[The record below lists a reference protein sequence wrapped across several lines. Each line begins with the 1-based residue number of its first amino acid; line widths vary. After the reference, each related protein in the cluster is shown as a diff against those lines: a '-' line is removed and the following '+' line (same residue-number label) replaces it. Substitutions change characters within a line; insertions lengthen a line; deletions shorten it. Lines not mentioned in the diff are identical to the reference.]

1 MNKWFVMLALFYSGA
16 SIAALENYK
25 IDNKHSFANFS
36 IRHIVAKTSG
46 TFTDI
51 TGVIKVDS
59 DDLSQSSVN
68 AMIKVASVQ
77 TGLAKRND
85 HLQGVKYLDS
95 AHFGEITFV
104 SDKVIAK
111 TSTTGDM
118 TGKLTIRGVTKTITM
133 PFTVLGFGAD
143 PWGGIRAGFEA
154 KTIIKASDFGFT
166 WMKKAGSPVGDEI
179 AITLLIEGIKAK

>member
-1 MNKWFVMLALFYSGA
+1 MKQWLLAMVLVYSGT
-16 SIAALENYK
+16 SFGALETYN

-51 TGVIKVDS
+51 TGVLKVDA

-68 AMIKVASVQ
+68 AVIKVASVQ
-77 TGLAKRND
+77 TGLAKRNA
-85 HLQGVKYLDS
+85 HLQGVKYLDES
-95 AHFGEITFV
+95 NFGEMTFV
-104 SDKVIAK
+104 SEKVVAK

-118 TGKLTIRGVTKTITM
+118 TGKLTIHGVTKTVTL
-133 PFTVLGFGAD
+133 PFKVLGFGPD
-143 PWGGIRAGFEA
+143 PWGGERAGFEA
-154 KTIIKASDFGFT
+154 KTTIKASDYGFT

-179 AITLLIEGIKAK
+179 PITLLIEAIKAK

>member
-1 MNKWFVMLALFYSGA
+1 MNKWFVVLTLFYSVSSFG
-16 SIAALENYK
+16 ALEVYN

-51 TGVIKVDS
+51 TGVIKVDA

-68 AMIKVASVQ
+68 AVINVASVQ

-85 HLQGVKYLDS
+85 HLQGVKYLDGTNFS
-95 AHFGEITFV
+95 EMTFV
-104 SDKVIAK
+104 SEKVVSK
-111 TSTTGDM
+111 TKTTGEM
-118 TGKLTIRGVTKTITM
+118 TGKLTLHGVTKTVTL

-143 PWGGIRAGFEA
+143 PWGGMRAGFEA
-154 KTIIKASDFGFT
+154 KTSIKASDYGFT
-166 WMKKAGSPVGDEI
+166 WMNKAGSPVGDEI
-179 AITLLIEGIKAK
+179 AITLLIEGVKAK